1 MFKAGKQSQEHNGGR
16 DLESL
21 HNFVMTYAR
30 DEL

>member
-1 MFKAGKQSQEHNGGR
+1 MFKAGERMEEYSGGR

-21 HNFVMTYAR
+21 HSYVTTYAR